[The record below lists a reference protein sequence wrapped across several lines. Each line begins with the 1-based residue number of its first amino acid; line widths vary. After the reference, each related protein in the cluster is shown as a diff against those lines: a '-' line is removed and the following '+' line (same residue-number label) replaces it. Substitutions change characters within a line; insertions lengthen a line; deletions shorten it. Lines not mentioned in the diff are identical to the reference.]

1 MEKIDKIRKARAA
14 ESREAPSAQ
23 SPSQGFELSEGS
35 KRAMESISAQMRTA
49 STSVAESESPSSL
62 LPDSKVIDGSFE
74 HMSTKPSLSI
84 ASVARR
90 KEVESR
96 CPEVQIDELFISGEL
111 RQQVTIRPK
120 RLVVTY
126 RTLSSREDLYIK
138 RRLNEVRDENLRYAE
153 DRFLYMLLAAH
164 VHTYNGKELPSTQ
177 DEKGEIQDALF
188 DKRFKFI
195 CDLPQLIMEEIWVNF
210 IWFEARVRRA
220 LEAENL
226 SDG

>member
-1 MEKIDKIRKARAA
+1 MDHKEKIRKARAE
-14 ESREAPSAQ
+14 ESTPRASEPQRSKSFQ
-23 SPSQGFELSEGS
+23 LSEGS
-35 KRAMESISAQMRTA
+35 KRALDSISSQMKSATESIAP
-49 STSVAESESPSSL
+49 SESPKATLPENKL
-62 LPDSKVIDGSFE
+62 LEESFE
-74 HMSTKPSLSI
+74 HMVTKPSLAI

-90 KEVESR
+90 KDVESR
-96 CPEVQIDELFISGEL
+96 CNDIQIGELFISGEL
-111 RQQVTIRPK
+111 RQRVTIRPN

-164 VHTYNGKELPSTQ
+164 VHSYNGKDLPLIKN
-177 DEKGEIQDALF
+177 ENGEIKDELF

-195 CDLPQLIMEEIWVNF
+195 CDLPQLIMEEVWVNF
-210 IWFEARVRRA
+210 IWFEDRVRRA

-226 SDG
+226 GDG